1 MTRYMNYDEE
11 NEYFRHLIET
21 VSSDDEAIS
30 DESVASEDDE
40 YCSNHDSSSEIETE
54 TEDESSL
61 SATDFYIGKDKVTKW
76 LKKKYSQSV
85 RKPARN
91 IISKLPGNTAY
102 SKHVASPVDAWN
114 VLFDSKMLNMM
125 VENTNIYI
133 ESIQERFTRE
143 RDARKTDETEI
154 KAFIG
159 LLYLCGTHKSSHTN
173 LKDLYATDG
182 TGIDIF
188 PKTMSRTRFL
198 FLMRCLRFD
207 NINDRQSRREIDK
220 LAPIRDFFETFVTNC
235 KNAYILGEFV
245 TIDEK
250 LEPFR
255 GRCGFRQYM
264 PKKPAKYGIK
274 IFALVDSRVFYTWNM
289 EIYAGQ
295 QPDGPFKIDCSSKS
309 IVMRLMTPLF
319 NSGRNLTT
327 DNWYTGYELAQEL
340 LKKKITIV
348 GTLRQ
353 NKREIPPQFLVKK
366 ELYSSIFGFQKE
378 TTMVSYSAKKN
389 KNVVMLS
396 TMHTDDKIDETTME
410 LKKPDIITF
419 YNLTKGA
426 VDVVDEMAA
435 AYTTARISNRWPMV
449 ILFSMLNVAAINAR
463 VLLMST
469 KNPPTQF
476 RNRRFFLK
484 TLGLVLSEQ
493 HRKRKPLRKTTKPST
508 EELEITNSEPPAKK
522 IKETYKRCAFCPCN
536 KDRKSRFICQK
547 CEKSLCVEHQ
557 YVICQNCL

>member
-1 MTRYMNYDEE
+1 MARYLSYDEE
-11 NEYFRHLIET
+11 NEYLRQLIET
-21 VSSDDEAIS
+21 VSSDDEPIS
-30 DESVASEDDE
+30 DDSLASEDEE
-40 YCSNHDSSSEIETE
+40 YCSNHDSSSEIDTE
-54 TEDESSL
+54 EYES
-61 SATDFYIGKDKVTKW
+61 TQTTGFYIGKDKVTKW
-76 LKKKYSQSV
+76 QKEKYRQNV
-85 RKPARN
+85 RKPSKN

-102 SKHVASPVDAWN
+102 SRDVASPLDAWN
-114 VLFDSKMLNMM
+114 LLFDSTMLNMM
-125 VENTNIYI
+125 VQYTNIYI
-133 ESIQERFTRE
+133 DSIQDRFTRE
-143 RDARKTDETEI
+143 RDAKKTDENEI
-154 KAFIG
+154 KAFLG

-188 PKTMSRTRFL
+188 QKTMSRTRFL

-207 NINDRQSRREIDK
+207 NINDRKSRREVDK
-220 LAPIRDFFETFVTNC
+220 LAPIRKFFETFVSNC
-235 KNAYILGEFV
+235 KKAYNVGEFV

-274 IFALVDSRVFYTWNM
+274 IFAVVDSRVFYTWNM
-289 EIYAGQ
+289 EIYAGK
-295 QPDGPFKIDCSSKS
+295 QPDGPYKIDCSSKA

-340 LKKKITIV
+340 LGKKITIV
-348 GTLRQ
+348 GTLRK
-353 NKREIPPQFLVKK
+353 NKREIPPEFLVKK
-366 ELYSSIFGFQKE
+366 PLYSSVFGFQKE
-378 TTMVSYSAKKN
+378 TTLVSYTAKKN
-389 KNVVMLS
+389 KNVLMLS
-396 TMHTDDKIDETTME
+396 TMHNDDKIDETTME

-463 VLLMST
+463 ILLMST

-476 RNRRFFLK
+476 KNRRFFLK
-484 TLGLVLSEQ
+484 TLGLVLSENY
-493 HRKRKPLRKTTKPST
+493 RNRKPESKKSYPGTSK
-508 EELEITNSEPPAKK
+508 ELENGNGEPPAKK
-522 IKETYKRCAFCPCN
+522 LKTNYKRCAFCPCN
-536 KDRKSRFICQK
+536 KDRKSRFVCQK
-547 CEKSLCVEHQ
+547 CDKSLCIEHQ
-557 YVICQNCL
+557 YVICHQCL